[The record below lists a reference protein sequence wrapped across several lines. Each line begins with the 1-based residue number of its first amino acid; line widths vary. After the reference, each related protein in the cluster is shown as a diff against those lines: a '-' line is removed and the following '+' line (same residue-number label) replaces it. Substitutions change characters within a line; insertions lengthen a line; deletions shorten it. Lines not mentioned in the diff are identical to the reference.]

1 MQQQYNSRNQTTLT
15 QPAADQQQFL
25 KQLTHTA
32 INGYGGSR
40 SYVPPPNQ
48 NQGVTTTLTAGA
60 INPAPTEQGGLGTPG
75 SRPPM
80 GAANIKGAMLPPPPP
95 GAAPGTSN
103 NNGPNSAKS
112 TPVLA
117 ARTKEGSSPGGIE
130 GVSPENARPASR
142 PIPGSTPQAISA
154 PTTPANNPITGS
166 AVTPGRPSTMSA
178 PSPSQLM
185 QQQQQQ
191 SSRPQSQS
199 PSGLSIS
206 RAPASTPLQAAPN
219 PSAIQ
224 AQNYQTAG
232 ASLGGLNGM
241 PNANN
246 GSVPTPSSLM
256 PVALGN
262 PGAAL
267 TTGDPGANDIFGMG
281 TMSAL
286 DLQMM
291 SYPEDTFGQSMGL
304 DFSLP
309 DDFYTTYIDEATLD
323 SVSGP

>member
-40 SYVPPPNQ
+40 SYPPPNQ
-48 NQGVTTTLTAGA
+48 NQGVPIALTAGA
-60 INPAPTEQGGLGTPG
+60 INPAPTEQGALGTPG
-75 SRPPM
+75 SRPLMAPT
-80 GAANIKGAMLPPPPP
+80 NLKGAMLPPPPP
-95 GAAPGTSN
+95 GTAPGTSN
-103 NNGPNSAKS
+103 TNGPNSAKS

-117 ARTKEGSSPGGIE
+117 ARTKEGSSPSGIE

-185 QQQQQQ
+185 QQQQ

-246 GSVPTPSSLM
+246 SSVPTPASLM

-267 TTGDPGANDIFGMG
+267 STGDPGGNDIFGM
-281 TMSAL
+281 TPL